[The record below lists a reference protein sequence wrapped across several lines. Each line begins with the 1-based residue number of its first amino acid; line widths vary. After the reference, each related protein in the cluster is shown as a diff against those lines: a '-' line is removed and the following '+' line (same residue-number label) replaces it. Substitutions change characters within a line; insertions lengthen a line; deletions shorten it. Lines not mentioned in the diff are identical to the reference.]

1 MENFRGEAGGWM
13 KLKSLKAG
21 LVARE
26 GHSPHLVMR
35 LLEAEGLCIF
45 VQQVGEDEK
54 EFLTLN

>member
-1 MENFRGEAGGWM
+1 M